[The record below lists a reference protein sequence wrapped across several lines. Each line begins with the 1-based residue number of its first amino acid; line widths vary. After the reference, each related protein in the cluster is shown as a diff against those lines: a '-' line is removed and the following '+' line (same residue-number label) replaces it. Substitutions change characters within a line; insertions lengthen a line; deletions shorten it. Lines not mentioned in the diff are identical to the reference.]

1 MCVKWLAVFNA
12 VSMVGGV
19 GMAALNIFTVPAVAI
34 GKFVDGVKK
43 TARKVLLL
51 IVFYILFFVLS
62 PHTTHAHTHIEENA
76 RARISALTTRAI

>member
-1 MCVKWLAVFNA
+1 VKWLAVFNA

-62 PHTTHAHTHIEENA
+62 PHTTHAHTHIEGECKRKNKW
-76 RARISALTTRAI
+76 LTTRAI